1 MQAPPHDFSFCQKYG
16 FDGECR
22 QTLLALIE
30 LTNEDIPLVERMQC
44 DVIVPNLDNLITDF
58 YNYLQGHDVYQPF
71 LRHAAAIKMLHIT
84 LRKYLETFGVNF
96 YTEQYFDSR
105 LKVGSA
111 HQQFG
116 MPLSLYQCAY
126 RYLEQYLVN
135 CIPQSYIAE
144 KKKFLAMQA
153 LIHKIMT
160 LDMTLA
166 IETYHWS
173 KVREMEMS
181 ISDLRSRE
189 HVLLNKAQTDS
200 LTGLMNRAYLSEML
214 QQTLKTATRHERI
227 SAMMLDIDFFK
238 TINDSYGHQTG
249 DDVLVEVGRR
259 MQRAVRDRDDVAR
272 YGGEEFFIL
281 LRNIDFARARVIAE
295 RLRRLISD
303 HPFHIQ
309 GLQIDV
315 TLSIGLTYLRREDS
329 AESFIARADKALYD
343 AKHQGRNCVVVKE

>member
-1 MQAPPHDFSFCQKYG
+1 
-16 FDGECR
+16 
-22 QTLLALIE
+22 
-30 LTNEDIPLVERMQC
+30 
-44 DVIVPNLDNLITDF
+44 
-58 YNYLQGHDVYQPF
+58 
-71 LRHAAAIKMLHIT
+71 
-84 LRKYLETFGVNF
+84 
-96 YTEQYFDSR
+96 
-105 LKVGSA
+105 
-111 HQQFG
+111 
-116 MPLSLYQCAY
+116 
-126 RYLEQYLVN
+126 
-135 CIPQSYIAE
+135 
-144 KKKFLAMQA
+144 MQA